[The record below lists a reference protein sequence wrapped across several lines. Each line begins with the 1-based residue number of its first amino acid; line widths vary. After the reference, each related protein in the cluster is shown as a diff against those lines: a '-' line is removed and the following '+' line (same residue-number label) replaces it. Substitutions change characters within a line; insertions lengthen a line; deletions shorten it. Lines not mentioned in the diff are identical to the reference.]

1 MREDR
6 GGDTERN
13 GGGEGREESRVVGL
27 FLLPS
32 LPFSAFAS
40 EEEAKGTTTTVTCL
54 FTESRSGESIS
65 FSRF

>member
-40 EEEAKGTTTTVTCL
+40 ELGGGEGNNDYGYL
-54 FTESRSGESIS
+54 FVYGK
-65 FSRF
+65 